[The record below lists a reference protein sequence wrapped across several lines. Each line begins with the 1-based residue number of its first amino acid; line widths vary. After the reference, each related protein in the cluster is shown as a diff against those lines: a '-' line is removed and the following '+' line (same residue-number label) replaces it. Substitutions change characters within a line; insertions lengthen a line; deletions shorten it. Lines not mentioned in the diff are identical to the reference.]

1 MRRRLLH
8 VSEGAHAALLL
19 FALLIVGA
27 AAALTLSGGA
37 PVYAADEPPLDLDAG
52 AAEPAAAPAAPAAP
66 AASSAPAAGSAAEAA
81 PAAPE
86 SESYLVFLFRSL
98 GWTFSLTFLAL
109 SFITV
114 ALFVMN
120 LLAVR
125 RDALIPETLVQTFE
139 GHLNEKRYQEAYEIA
154 KADESFLGLVL
165 SAGLEKLQ
173 SGYAQAIEAMQ
184 EVGEVESMK
193 LEHRNSHLG
202 LVGMISPMVG
212 LLGTVVGMVASFRT
226 IAESPTTPKP
236 SELASGISQALIT
249 TLIGLLI
256 AIPAIGAY
264 NILKNRLARL
274 VLEVGIISEG
284 LMSRFQNVGG
294 AKK

>member
-1 MRRRLLH
+1 MRLRLLH

-27 AAALTLSGGA
+27 AASLTLSGGA

-52 AAEPAAAPAAPAAP
+52 AAEPAAA
-66 AASSAPAAGSAAEAA
+66 ASTPEADSAPEAT

-236 SELASGISQALIT
+236 SELAAGISQALIT

-294 AKK
+294 NKK

>member
-52 AAEPAAAPAAPAAP
+52 AAEPAAAPAAPAA
-66 AASSAPAAGSAAEAA
+66 SSAPAAGSAAEAA
-81 PAAPE
+81 PAPPE

-98 GWTFSLTFLAL
+98 GWAFSLTFLAL

-125 RDALIPETLVQTFE
+125 RDALIPEALVQTFE

-249 TLIGLLI
+249 TLVGLLI

>member
-1 MRRRLLH
+1 MRLRLLH
-8 VSEGAHAALLL
+8 VSEGAHAALLV

-37 PVYAADEPPLDLDAG
+37 PAYAADEPPLDLDLG
-52 AAEPAAAPAAPAAP
+52 AAEPPAADPAPEAP
-66 AASSAPAAGSAAEAA
+66 TPSEAPSEALSDA
-81 PAAPE
+81 PSAAPE

-236 SELASGISQALIT
+236 SELAEGISQALIT

-294 AKK
+294 NKK

>member
-52 AAEPAAAPAAPAAP
+52 AAEPAAAPAAP

-249 TLIGLLI
+249 TLVGLLI

>member
-1 MRRRLLH
+1 
-8 VSEGAHAALLL
+8 
-19 FALLIVGA
+19 
-27 AAALTLSGGA
+27 
-37 PVYAADEPPLDLDAG
+37 
-52 AAEPAAAPAAPAAP
+52 
-66 AASSAPAAGSAAEAA
+66 
-81 PAAPE
+81 
-86 SESYLVFLFRSL
+86 
-98 GWTFSLTFLAL
+98 
-109 SFITV
+109 
-114 ALFVMN
+114 MN

-236 SELASGISQALIT
+236 SELAAGISQALIT